1 MRRVFNYIFW
11 VSASACMLFA
21 GWLLVRIFCCD
32 QFVVPSE
39 SMMPALL
46 PGDRILVNKLLAGS
60 RIYSKLEFRQD
71 VPLRSFR
78 MPGLRGVRVND
89 VVVFNAPHGYDRDR
103 IEFRINYVYAKRCV
117 GMPGDSIAIRN
128 GYFCNNRYKGVI
140 GDAVQQGRLAA
151 IPDSLLPP
159 NVLRALP
166 FDDRRYGWTIKNMGP
181 LYIPRAG
188 DRVELDSLNDE
199 LYRLVVEYE
208 TGGSLTCEGHLLRL
222 YGEAISTYEFREN
235 YYFFC
240 GDNVINSKD
249 CRYLGFVP
257 EEFIIGV
264 ACRIT
269 YSEDPLT
276 GVRRP
281 GRWWKAV
288 E

>member
-1 MRRVFNYIFW
+1 
-11 VSASACMLFA
+11 
-21 GWLLVRIFCCD
+21 
-32 QFVVPSE
+32 
-39 SMMPALL
+39 MPALL
-46 PGDRILVNKLLAGS
+46 PGDRILVNKLLAGI

-188 DRVELDSLNDE
+188 DRVELDSLNYE

-208 TGGSLTCEGHLLRL
+208 TGGALTCDGNLLRL
-222 YGEAISTYEFREN
+222 DGEAISTYEFREN

-276 GVRRP
+276 GVERP